1 MIMKS
6 KIIIVVS
13 WQLKSN
19 NDEDSNN
26 NNGDGSEF
34 NEKPV
39 SGLPPPT
46 EENSE

>member
-26 NNGDGSEF
+26 NDNDNKEL
-34 NEKPV
+34 
-39 SGLPPPT
+39 SGELCIFFAT
-46 EENSE
+46 HHS